1 MATLCETSDDDAAMV
16 NGGITSGRVTA
27 YSLPALSINAP
38 TCVYTLGSVYMYVD
52 SLYHDMHDS
61 ATARKNR
68 ENPGGAALARPAPW
82 LCRWVGSLCVWWSSG
97 PSRLV
102 AVQPRR

>member
-1 MATLCETSDDDAAMV
+1 MEVS
-16 NGGITSGRVTA
+16 RQVTA

-38 TCVYTLGSVYMYVD
+38 TYTPGSVYMYVE

-68 ENPGGAALARPAPW
+68 ENPGGAALSPRS
-82 LCRWVGSLCVWWSSG
+82 GSAGGLALSVRWWSS
-97 PSRLV
+97 
-102 AVQPRR
+102 AVWVL

>member
-1 MATLCETSDDDAAMV
+1 MEVSKRLFKSISLLKR
-16 NGGITSGRVTA
+16 GITSEVTA

-38 TCVYTLGSVYMYVD
+38 TCVYTPGSVYMYVE

-68 ENPGGAALARPAPW
+68 ENPGGAAL
-82 LCRWVGSLCVWWSSG
+82 S
-97 PSRLV
+97 
-102 AVQPRR
+102 PR

>member
-1 MATLCETSDDDAAMV
+1 MEVSRE
-16 NGGITSGRVTA
+16 ITRQVTA

-38 TCVYTLGSVYMYVD
+38 TCVYTPGSVYMYVE

-68 ENPGGAALARPAPW
+68 ENPGGAAL
-82 LCRWVGSLCVWWSSG
+82 S
-97 PSRLV
+97 
-102 AVQPRR
+102 PR

>member
-1 MATLCETSDDDAAMV
+1 MATLCERRQTTMV

-38 TCVYTLGSVYMYVD
+38 TCVYTPGSVYMYVE

-68 ENPGGAALARPAPW
+68 ENPGGAALSPPPPGRSLALSVGW
-82 LCRWVGSLCVWWSSG
+82 LSLCLVVVWA
-97 PSRLV
+97 L
-102 AVQPRR
+102 